1 MADIS
6 VGTKLKLSEADET
19 FIESQLDGQ
28 GYWTELFGTLSAKG
42 GYRWV
47 RIGVWIFVTLA
58 VILMGFSIWK
68 FFQAET
74 IKMQIFY
81 AALAVFC
88 NQGQIAFKLWFA
100 GHMDRRALMREI
112 MRMRLDLASRQ

>member
-1 MADIS
+1 MSETGNESILS
-6 VGTKLKLSEADET
+6 LSETDEK
-19 FIESQLDGQ
+19 FIESKLDGN
-28 GYWTELFGTLSAKG
+28 GYWSDLFGTLSAKG

-74 IKMQIFY
+74 VKMQIFY

-100 GHMDRRALMREI
+100 GHMDRRVLTREI
-112 MRMRLDLASRQ
+112 LRMRLQLAELK

>member
-1 MADIS
+1 MSETGNGSI
-6 VGTKLKLSEADET
+6 LNLSETDET

-28 GYWTELFGTLSAKG
+28 GYWSELFGTISAKG

-47 RIGVWIFVTLA
+47 RIGVWMFVTLA
-58 VILMGFSIWK
+58 VILMGFAIWK

-74 IKMQIFY
+74 VKMQIFY

-112 MRMRLDLASRQ
+112 MRLRVELAKTN